1 MGILEPVIPE
11 CLVGN
16 QRPHRA
22 GLETLAAEN
31 AIRILENSVVVGD
44 YFKILAG
51 ISKFNG
57 IVDLDFAAGFYT
69 AAAKDT
75 P

>member
-11 CLVGN
+11 FLVRD

-22 GLETLAAEN
+22 GLKAFTAEN
-31 AIRILENSVVVGD
+31 AIRILENSVIVGN

-69 AAAKDT
+69 AAAKYT